1 MNLTMVGN
9 KGSKIVIK
17 RHKYVFF
24 CYGNINL
31 VWVQMLSLPL
41 QELHEALILGHVEST
56 VILYTFEQALMRV
69 DLNIN
74 ILKVSIEILHT

>member
-17 RHKYVFF
+17 RQKYVF